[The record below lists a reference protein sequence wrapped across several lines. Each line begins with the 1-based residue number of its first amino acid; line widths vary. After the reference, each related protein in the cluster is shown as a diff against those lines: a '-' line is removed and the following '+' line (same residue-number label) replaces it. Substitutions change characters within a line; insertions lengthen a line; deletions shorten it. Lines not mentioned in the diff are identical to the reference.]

1 MFALLG
7 SWLTSFLDGYVLAIV
22 SSLAPSLRPIALIW
36 LTVWIANYG
45 LATMRGEASDSL
57 SVFGWK
63 MVKISF
69 ILSFALGSATYM
81 DVVAG
86 TANGMQDSMATVFV
100 RGGYGESAP
109 TSVFGALDT
118 ANDTANLLLKQLW
131 GDAGITRLDLVL
143 ASLIFSLGTVIFL
156 AFGLIV
162 TIMAKMIL
170 TFALAI
176 GPIAILT
183 LLFKPTA
190 KFFDAWLSFML
201 SAVVLSWFVFF
212 ALGLSFYVEEH
223 LIAALN
229 LSGAFN
235 TTGAVN
241 ALEGAVTYLTFMV
254 ALAVILWQAPHY
266 SSALTGGATMGT
278 GAELIAGFAAARIG
292 GGGGAGQGGGQAGGA
307 GAGGGSIGRGGG
319 LAYNAGRMTAA
330 GGQAAAELGKAGISG
345 ARAAY
350 QRVARLANRK

>member
-7 SWLTSFLDGYVLAIV
+7 SWLTSFLDGYVLNIV
-22 SSLAPSLRPIALIW
+22 STLASELRPIALIW
-36 LTVWIANYG
+36 LTVFIATYG
-45 LATMRGEASDSL
+45 LAVMRGEASESL
-57 SVFGWK
+57 AVFGWK

-69 ILSFALGSATYM
+69 ILAFSLGSAAYM

-86 TANGMQDSMATVFV
+86 TANGLQDSMATVFI
-100 RGGYGESAP
+100 RGGYGDSAP
-109 TSVFGALDT
+109 TTVFGALDT
-118 ANDTANLLLKQLW
+118 ANDAANALLKTLW

-143 ASLIFSLGTVIFL
+143 ASLLFSLGTVIFM

-162 TIMAKMIL
+162 TLMAKMIM
-170 TFALAI
+170 TFGLAI

-201 SAVVLSWFVFF
+201 SAIVLSWFVFF
-212 ALGLSFYVEEH
+212 ALGLSFFVEQH
-223 LIAALN
+223 LILALK
-229 LSGAFN
+229 LSGAFD

-241 ALEGAVTYLTFMV
+241 ALEGACTYLTFMV
-254 ALAVILWQAPHY
+254 ALAVVLWQAPHY
-266 SSALTGGATMGT
+266 ASALTGGATMGT
-278 GAELIAGFAAARIG
+278 GAEMLAGFAGARMG
-292 GGGGAGQGGGQAGGA
+292 SSGGGGAAGASASTA
-307 GAGGGSIGRGGG
+307 GAGGGSIARGGG
-319 LAYNAGRMTAA
+319 MAYNAGRLAGA
-330 GGQAAAELGKAGISG
+330 GGQAAADLGKAGVSG

>member
-1 MFALLG
+1 MFGLLG
-7 SWLTSFLDGYVLAIV
+7 TWLGDFLNGYVFSIV
-22 SSLAPSLRPIALIW
+22 STLAAGLRPIALIW

-63 MVKISF
+63 MVKVSF
-69 ILSFALGSATYM
+69 ILAFALGSATYM
-81 DVVAG
+81 DIVAG
-86 TANGMQDSMATVFV
+86 TANGMQDSMSTVFI
-100 RGGYGESAP
+100 RGGAYGDSAP

-118 ANDTANLLLKQLW
+118 ANDTANGLLKKLW

-162 TIMAKMIL
+162 TIMAKMIMA
-170 TFALAI
+170 FALAI

-201 SAVVLSWFVFF
+201 SAIVLSWFVFF
-212 ALGLSFYVEEH
+212 ALGLSFFVEQH
-223 LIAALN
+223 LITALD
-229 LSGAFN
+229 LSGAFSPA
-235 TTGAVN
+235 GAVN
-241 ALEGAVTYLTFMV
+241 ALEGAGTYLTFMV
-254 ALAVILWQAPHY
+254 GLAVVLWQAPHY

-278 GAELIAGFAAARIG
+278 GAEMLAGFAGARMGSGKG
-292 GGGGAGQGGGQAGGA
+292 GGQGGEQPGA
-307 GAGGGSIGRGGG
+307 GAGGGSIGKGGG
-319 LAYNAGRMTAA
+319 LAYNAGRMAAA

-350 QRVARLANRK
+350 QRVAQLANRK

>member
-1 MFALLG
+1 MFTQLG
-7 SWLTSFLDGYVLAIV
+7 LWLTGFLDGYVLGIV
-22 SSLAPSLRPIALIW
+22 STLAAQLRPIALIW

-45 LATMRGEASDSL
+45 QATMRGEASDSL

-63 MVKISF
+63 VVKVSF
-69 ILSFALGSATYM
+69 ILAFALGSGTYM
-81 DVVAG
+81 DLVAG

-100 RGGYGESAP
+100 RSGYADSAP
-109 TSVFGALDT
+109 GTVFGALDT
-118 ANDTANLLLKQLW
+118 ANDLANGLLKKLW

-143 ASLIFSLGTVIFL
+143 ASLIFSAGTIIFM

-170 TFALAI
+170 TFGLAI

-223 LIAALN
+223 LISALD
-229 LSGAFN
+229 LSGAFSPD
-235 TTGAVN
+235 GAVN
-241 ALEGAVTYLTFMV
+241 ALEGAGTYMTFML
-254 ALAVILWQAPHY
+254 ALSVVLWQAPHY
-266 SSALTGGATMGT
+266 ASALTGGATVGT
-278 GAELIAGFAAARIG
+278 GAEMIAGYAGARMGGRGAA
-292 GGGGAGQGGGQAGGA
+292 GAAGAQSDAGGQGGSMSK
-307 GAGGGSIGRGGG
+307 GGGM
-319 LAYNAGRMTAA
+319 AFNAGRLAGA
-330 GGQAAAELGKAGISG
+330 GGQAAADLGKAGISG

-350 QRVARLANRK
+350 QRVAKLASRK

>member
-1 MFALLG
+1 MFAQLG
-7 SWLTSFLDGYVLAIV
+7 IWLTGFLDGYVLSVV
-22 SSLAPSLRPIALIW
+22 STLASQLRPIALIW

-63 MVKISF
+63 MVKLSF
-69 ILSFALGSATYM
+69 ILAFALGAGTYI
-81 DVVAG
+81 DLVAG
-86 TANGMQDSMATVFV
+86 TATGMQDSMATVFV
-100 RGGYGESAP
+100 RGGYGDSAP

-118 ANDTANLLLKQLW
+118 ANDIANDLLKELW

-170 TFALAI
+170 TFGLAI
-176 GPIAILT
+176 GPLAILT

-190 KFFDAWLSFML
+190 KFFDAWLSFIL

-212 ALGLSFYVEEH
+212 ALGLSFYVEQH
-223 LIAALN
+223 LIQALK
-229 LSGAFN
+229 LSGAFSA
-235 TTGAVN
+235 TGAVN
-241 ALEGAVTYLTFMV
+241 ALEGAGTYLTFMV
-254 ALAVILWQAPHY
+254 ALAVVLWQAPHY
-266 SSALTGGATMGT
+266 ASALTGGATMGT
-278 GAELIAGFAAARIG
+278 GAEMLAGYAGARMGGRGASGAAGSQADTG
-292 GGGGAGQGGGQAGGA
+292 GGGG
-307 GAGGGSIGRGGG
+307 SMSKGGG
-319 LAYNAGRMTAA
+319 LAYNAGRMAGA
-330 GGQAAAELGKAGISG
+330 GGQAAADLSKAGISG

-350 QRVARLANRK
+350 QRVAKLASRK